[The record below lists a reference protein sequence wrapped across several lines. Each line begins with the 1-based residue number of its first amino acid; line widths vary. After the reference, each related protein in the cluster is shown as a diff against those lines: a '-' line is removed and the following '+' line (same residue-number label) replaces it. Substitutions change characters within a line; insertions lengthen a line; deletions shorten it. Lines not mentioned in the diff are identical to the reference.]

1 MGFKIE
7 YSEDKVSAWGG
18 FSVMKKFND
27 KLGLKETLN
36 QLPIPESTSNN
47 RYEKEDLIES
57 FLLSVW
63 LGCYKFSHTHV
74 LRLDDTLKQIFEWK
88 QIPSDTTYKR
98 FFQKFN
104 QGINNEVFPALQ
116 QWFFNQLHFNNYALD
131 LDSTVITRYG
141 DFQQGNHKGY
151 NPAKKGRAS
160 HHPLFA
166 FLGNERMVVNSWLRS
181 GDTSSAHQCNQFLDE
196 TLSILQNKTIGL
208 LRADSGFASDSIF
221 KQLEHRNIPYV
232 IAGRMHALMQE
243 KIKQLKTWT
252 AIGKGIWISETSY
265 KASKWEN
272 ERRVVVIRQSVDLRP
287 KASGKKLKL
296 FDDKEFYEKY
306 RYHSFYTNQNLP
318 ASQIWEQYKGRG
330 DCENRIKELK
340 YDFALEGFNMKD
352 FFATEAA
359 LRMVNLAYNIISL
372 FRQVSSEKP
381 THQRLQTLRLNCY
394 AVGAWMTKKGN
405 SKVLKMAVPIK
416 KRKWMDGIFA
426 KVDDCEF
433 PLSIQ
438 T

>member
-1 MGFKIE
+1 MRYKIE
-7 YSEDKVSAWGG
+7 YSDDKVSAWGG
-18 FSVMKKFND
+18 FSVMKNFND
-27 KLGLKETLN
+27 KLKLKQILN
-36 QLPIPESTSNN
+36 SLPIPQSTSNN
-47 RYEKEDLIES
+47 CYETDEIIES

-116 QWFFNQLHFNNYALD
+116 QWFFNQLKFDNYALD
-131 LDSTVITRYG
+131 LDSTAITRYG
-141 DFQQGNHKGY
+141 NQEGNIIGY
-151 NPAKKGRAS
+151 NPNKRGRPS

-181 GDTSSAHQCNQFLDE
+181 GDTSSAHQCVDFLEE
-196 TLSILQNKTIGL
+196 TLAILQNKKIGL
-208 LRADSGFASDSIF
+208 LRADSGFASDTIF
-221 KQLEHRNIPYV
+221 THLETKQVNYV
-232 IAGRMHALMQE
+232 IAGRMHQGIQD
-243 KIKQLKTWT
+243 KIKQIKTWT
-252 AIGKGIWISETSY
+252 AIGTGIWISEIEY
-265 KASKWEN
+265 KAAKWKKA
-272 ERRVVVIRQSVDLRP
+272 RRAVVIRQSVDLRP
-287 KASGKKLKL
+287 KATGKKLKL
-296 FDDKEFYEKY
+296 FDDQEFYQQY
-306 RYHSFYTNQNLP
+306 RYHIFYTNQALP
-318 ASQIWEQYKGRG
+318 AKQIWEQYKGRG

-340 YDFALEGFNMKD
+340 YDFALEGFNLKN

-359 LRMVNLAYNIISL
+359 LRFVNLAYNIISL
-372 FRQVSSEKP
+372 FRQVSSGKP
-381 THQRLQTLRLNCY
+381 KHQRLQTLRINCY

-426 KVDDCEF
+426 KVDDCSL
-433 PLSIQ
+433 PLSLQ
-438 T
+438 N

>member
-1 MGFKIE
+1 MGYKIE
-7 YSEDKVSAWGG
+7 YSDDKVSAWGG
-18 FSVMKKFND
+18 FSVMKNFND
-27 KLGLKETLN
+27 KLGLKQILN
-36 QLPIPESTSNN
+36 SLPIPQSTSNN
-47 RYEKEDLIES
+47 RYETDEIIES

-104 QGINNEVFPALQ
+104 QGINNEVFPLLQ
-116 QWFFNQLHFNNYALD
+116 QWFFNQLVFDNYALD
-131 LDSTVITRYG
+131 LDSTAITRYG
-141 DFQQGNHKGY
+141 NQEGNNIGY
-151 NPAKKGRAS
+151 NPSKRGRPS

-181 GDTSSAHQCNQFLDE
+181 GDTSSAHQCVHFLEE
-196 TLSILQNKTIGL
+196 TLSILQHKQIGL
-208 LRADSGFASDSIF
+208 LRADSGFASDTIF
-221 KQLEHRNIPYV
+221 THLENENINYV
-232 IAGRMHALMQE
+232 IAGRMHYGIQD
-243 KIKQLKTWT
+243 KVKQLKTWT
-252 AIGKGIWISETSY
+252 AIGLGIWISETEY
-265 KASKWEN
+265 KATKWDKA
-272 ERRVVVIRQSVDLRP
+272 RRVVVIRQSVDIRP
-287 KASGKKLKL
+287 KATGKKLKL
-296 FDDKEFYEKY
+296 FDDAAFYQQY
-306 RYHSFYTNQNLP
+306 RYHTFYTNQTLP
-318 ASQIWEQYKGRG
+318 ATQIWEQYKGRG

-340 YDFALEGFNMKD
+340 YDFALEGFNMQD

-359 LRMVNLAYNIISL
+359 LRFVNLAYNIISL

-381 THQRLQTLRLNCY
+381 KQQRLQTLRLNCY
-394 AVGAWMTKKGN
+394 AVGAWMTKRGN

-426 KVDDCEF
+426 QVDKTDF
-433 PLSIQ
+433 PLSLK

>member
-1 MGFKIE
+1 M
-7 YSEDKVSAWGG
+7 D
-18 FSVMKKFND
+18 D
-27 KLGLKETLN
+27 
-36 QLPIPESTSNN
+36 LPVQNSNRGHSIPVI
-47 RYEKEDLIES
+47 IES
-57 FLLSVW
+57 FLTSIWCGANRFL
-63 LGCYKFSHTHV
+63 HTEIT
-74 LRLDDTLKQIFEWK
+74 R
-88 QIPSDTTYKR
+88 SDTALCKIFGWNNVPGNDAYKR
-98 FFQKFN
+98 YFQKFN

-181 GDTSSAHQCNQFLDE
+181 GDASSAHQCNQFLDE

-221 KQLEHRNIPYV
+221 KQLECKNIPYV
-232 IAGRMHALMQE
+232 VAGRMHTLMQE
-243 KIKQLKTWT
+243 KIKQIKTWT

-265 KASKWEN
+265 KANKWEN

-296 FDDKEFYEKY
+296 FDDSEFYEQY

-318 ASQIWEQYKGRG
+318 ATQIWEQYKGRG

-372 FRQVSSEKP
+372 FRQVSSEKH
-381 THQRLQTLRLNCY
+381 TQHSLQTLRLNCY

-405 SKVLKMAVPIK
+405 SKVLKMADPGNFGGLTFFVFHGGIVGTAACTPDICIDNIRVVP
-416 KRKWMDGIFA
+416 A
-426 KVDDCEF
+426 E
-433 PLSIQ
+433 
-438 T
+438 

>member
-1 MGFKIE
+1 MSYKIE
-7 YSEDKVSAWGG
+7 YSDDNVSAWGG
-18 FSVMKKFND
+18 FSLMKKFND
-27 KLGLKETLN
+27 KIGLNSVLQN
-36 QLPIPESTSNN
+36 LPIPESKSNN
-47 RYEKEDLIES
+47 RFENQEIIES

-74 LRLDDTLKQIFEWK
+74 LRLDDTLKKIFGWK

-104 QGINNEVFPALQ
+104 QGINNEVFPVLQ
-116 QWFFNQLHFNNYALD
+116 EWFFNQLQFNNYALD

-141 DFQQGNHKGY
+141 DLQEGNHKGY
-151 NPAKKGRAS
+151 NPTKRGRAS

-181 GDTSSAHQCNQFLDE
+181 GDTSSAHQCNEFLNE
-196 TLSILQNKTIGL
+196 TLSILKNKTIGL
-208 LRADSGFASDSIF
+208 LRADSGFASDLIF
-221 KQLEHRNIPYV
+221 RHLEQKQIPYV
-232 IAGRMHALMQE
+232 IAGRMHYPLQD
-243 KIKQLKTWT
+243 KIKQQKTWT
-252 AIGKGIWISETSY
+252 AIGLGIWISETRY
-265 KASKWEN
+265 KASKWET
-272 ERRVVVIRQSVDLRP
+272 ERRVIVIRQSVDLRP
-287 KASGKKLKL
+287 KATGKKLKL
-296 FDDKEFYEKY
+296 FDDMEYYEQY
-306 RYHSFYTNQNLP
+306 RYHTFYTNQTLP
-318 ASQIWEQYKGRG
+318 ATQIWEQYKGRG

-381 THQRLQTLRLNCY
+381 KHQRLQTLRLNCY

-405 SKVLKMAVPIK
+405 SRVLKLAVPIK

-426 KVDDCEF
+426 KVDICSF
-433 PLSIQ
+433 PLSLV